1 MAFQLSP
8 GVNVSEIDLTTIVPS
23 VATSIGAFAGSFA
36 WGPTREVT
44 TISDEVRLV
53 QRFGKPNSDNYEY
66 WFSAANFLAYSNNLK
81 VVRAANTTSTLNAT
95 ANGSGVLIENET
107 DYVTNHETASNSA
120 FGPFAARFPG
130 AAGNALRIS
139 ICPSANAFSSNVTA
153 QVAGATFN
161 AATSGATTLNVNANV
176 SSFLQVSDLV
186 SFDGGSS
193 YVRVTAVTDN
203 EYPAASITIAA
214 ALTANVSNNTSMLR
228 KWQYADSFGVAPD
241 TSDYASSRSGSGDE
255 LHVIVVDE
263 DGAFTSI
270 ANTVLEKY
278 SFVSKASDAV
288 NNDGSTNYYKNVI
301 NQRSNYVWW
310 TTHQPGGI
318 NWGNTASSTTFTN
331 LSNPFYASLTAG
343 ADGTIGSSEI
353 IAAADFFANPDEI
366 DVNLIISGPGNS
378 TVAADLITK
387 AETRKDAIAFISPTE
402 ASVVNNAGSEVA
414 DILAFRAGLTSSSYA
429 VLDSGY
435 KYQYDKYNDVYRW
448 VPLNGDIAGINAR
461 TDLERDPWFSPGGF
475 NRGIVRNVVKLAW
488 TPTKTE
494 RDDLYV
500 QGINPVVSFQGEG
513 TVLFGDKTLLSR
525 PSVFDRINVR
535 RLFIVLEKTI
545 SRASRFSLFEFN
557 DQFTRS
563 QFINL
568 VEPYLRDVQGRRG
581 ITDFRVV
588 CDETNNTPEVIDRNE
603 FIGDIYIKPARS
615 INFIQLNFVAVRTG
629 VAFDEIVGRF

>member
-107 DYVTNHETASNSA
+107 DYVTNHETATNTA
-120 FGPFAARFPG
+120 YGPFAARFPG

-228 KWQYADSFGVAPD
+228 KWQYADSFGVAPG
-241 TSDYASSRSGSGDE
+241 TSSYVSSRSGSGDE

-288 NNDGSTNYYKNVI
+288 NNDGSTNFYKNVI

-310 TTHQPGGI
+310 TTHQPGGT
-318 NWGNTASSTTFTN
+318 NWGNTASSTTFTD

-366 DVNLIISGPGNS
+366 DISLIISGPGNS